1 MVLGEA
7 VTKLWRLYISLTM
20 FQESSLD
27 PCSTLEHQTWS
38 NDQSQHDLLYGGVSL
53 SISLNLKQA
62 PVPYATP
69 KWPIGSSYVVTVG
82 QKVVTG
88 IFLGATNPQQF
99 SNRAV
104 LIGLFHDT
112 RYLCTP
118 LRTDRK
124 KAKSRGFSGGDKCKT
139 MAHGRNRDW
148 VCLFYTKG
156 NEDLFIL
163 KTIMSKYGRRWALL
177 RLRMQ

>member
-1 MVLGEA
+1 MVLGDA

-104 LIGLFHDT
+104 LIGLIHDT

-124 KAKSRGFSGGDKCKT
+124 KQSHEVSQVETSAKQWPMEEIAIESAYSIQKEMKIFS
-139 MAHGRNRDW
+139 
-148 VCLFYTKG
+148 
-156 NEDLFIL
+156 
-163 KTIMSKYGRRWALL
+163 S
-177 RLRMQ
+177 